1 MIKKKSVA
9 AFLLAGVLTLS
20 ACTAKEEEQT
30 ATTPAETIP
39 AERVVEGD
47 TEGLTPAVW
56 QVTDPE
62 SGNSIKMMG
71 TIHIIPETTAP
82 VPQYVMD
89 IYNESDGIAVE
100 YDVTKVQTDM
110 VIQLTYLSYFVL
122 NDGTLITDH
131 LTPENYE
138 KAKAHLTELGLY
150 NETFDSYNASY
161 WESLITS
168 ATVMNLEG
176 MSDSGIDQYFLDI
189 AKQDGKYVW
198 DIEELEDQ
206 MNGLTASTDELSNY
220 NIESMLSLSAEEFES
235 DFMELYDMWAKGDVE
250 GFEAADA
257 ESLAEL
263 PEELKDDYD
272 NYNNLML
279 TVRNQGMAEKA
290 AEYIKN
296 GDNVFYMVGFAHFCG
311 DGSVIDLLEEQGY
324 TVERIH

>member
-1 MIKKKSVA
+1 MIKKKSLIA
-9 AFLLAGVLTLS
+9 LLLAGILALS
-20 ACTAKEEEQT
+20 GCSKQEEEAVT
-30 ATTPAETIP
+30 EETTPAEN
-39 AERVVEGD
+39 VVEGNA
-47 TEGLTPAVW
+47 EGITPAVW

-71 TIHIIPETTAP
+71 TIHIIPETNAP

-138 KAKAHLTELGLY
+138 NAKARLTELGYY
-150 NETFDSYNASY
+150 NESFDSYNAAY
-161 WESLITS
+161 WESLLTT
-168 ATVMNLEG
+168 ATVMKMEG
-176 MSDSGIDQYFLDI
+176 MSQSGIDQYFID
-189 AKQDGKYVW
+189 AARADGKYIW

-206 MNGLTASTDELSNY
+206 MNAITANTDDLSNY
-220 NIESMLSLSAEEFES
+220 NINGMLSITIEEFES
-235 DFMELYDMWAKGDVE
+235 DFMELYNMWATGDVE
-250 GFEAADA
+250 GYEAMEK

-263 PEELKDDYD
+263 PEELKDDYE

-279 TVRNQGMAEKA
+279 VVRNEGMAEKA
-290 AEYIKN
+290 AEYIEN
-296 GDNVFYMVGFAHFCG
+296 GDDVFYMVGFAHFCG
-311 DGSVIDLLEEQGY
+311 DNSVINLLEEQGY
-324 TVERIH
+324 TVEKIY